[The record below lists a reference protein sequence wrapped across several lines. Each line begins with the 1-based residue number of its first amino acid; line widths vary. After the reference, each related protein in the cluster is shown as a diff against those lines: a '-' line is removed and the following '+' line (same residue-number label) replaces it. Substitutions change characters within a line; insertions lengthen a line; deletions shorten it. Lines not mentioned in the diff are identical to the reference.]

1 MYFNVDSSDRTI
13 TAHKSLGDA
22 ARAALKK
29 LNVELPANADPVKLA
44 KNAAGDRL
52 VMLNTSGAFE
62 SIAHSDDRAAQELA
76 EDFKNALDKLYK

>member
-1 MYFNVDSSDRTI
+1 MYFIVDSADRAI

-44 KNAAGDRL
+44 KQVAGDRL
-52 VMLNTSGAFE
+52 VMLNASGAFDA
-62 SIAHSDDRAAQELA
+62 IAHSDDRAAQELA
-76 EDFKNALDKLYK
+76 ADFKAALDKLYK